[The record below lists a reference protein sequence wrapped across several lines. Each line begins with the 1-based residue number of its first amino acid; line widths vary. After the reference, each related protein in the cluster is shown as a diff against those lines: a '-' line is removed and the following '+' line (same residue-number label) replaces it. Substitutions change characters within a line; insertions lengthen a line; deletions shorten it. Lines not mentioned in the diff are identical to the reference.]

1 MSKRNCKVI
10 PDRKMNWE
18 ETRKLL
24 DKVAS
29 EIIQRFTDR
38 IDEEGPE
45 AIGEQLAFLD
55 LEETAAFFYD
65 LKFQDVT
72 EYEEEPGKIKKFEGL
87 SKVPEIKGFAD
98 WIKRKYELDLAEEDY
113 EDFCTHVAK
122 MLIHLK
128 QMKLDL
134 ISELEKLENGVPEK
148 QARLTS
154 HDEKEG

>member
-1 MSKRNCKVI
+1 MVI
-10 PDRKMNWE
+10 QERKMDWE
-18 ETRKLL
+18 ETRTLL
-24 DKVAS
+24 DKIAS
-29 EIIQRFTDR
+29 DIIQRFADR

-72 EYEEEPGKIKKFEGL
+72 EYEEEPGEIKKFEGL
-87 SKVPEIKGFAD
+87 SKIPEIKGFAD
-98 WIKRKYELDLAEEDY
+98 WIKRKYGLDIAEKNY

-122 MLIHLK
+122 MLIRLRK
-128 QMKLDL
+128 MKLDL
-134 ISELEKLENGVPEK
+134 MSELEELENGVPEK

-154 HDEKEG
+154 HDEKEGDG

>member
-10 PDRKMNWE
+10 LDRKMNWE
-18 ETRKLL
+18 ETQTLL
-24 DKVAS
+24 DKIAS
-29 EIIQRFTDR
+29 DIILRFTDR

-65 LKFQDVT
+65 HKSQDVI
-72 EYEEEPGKIKKFEGL
+72 EYEEEPGKIKKFDGL

-98 WIKRKYELDLAEEDY
+98 WIKRKYELDIAEKDY

-134 ISELEKLENGVPEK
+134 ISELENGVPEK